1 MNESISITN
10 TRRLGWFNP
19 ACCNVLMDDM
29 LSYGVEVRTK
39 FICQDVH
46 CTVGK
51 CTYSRLCEWVTYMS
65 EERSYTRV

>member
-51 CTYSRLCEWVTYMS
+51 CT
-65 EERSYTRV
+65 